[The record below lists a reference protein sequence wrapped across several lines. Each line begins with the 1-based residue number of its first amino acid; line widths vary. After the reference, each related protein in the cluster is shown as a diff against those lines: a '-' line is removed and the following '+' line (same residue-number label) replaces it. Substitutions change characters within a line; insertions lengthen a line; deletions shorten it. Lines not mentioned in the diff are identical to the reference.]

1 MTRPLLLAM
10 PGNDAM
16 AAKLAG
22 QLDTDVGTLECHIFP
37 DGETLP
43 RFAED
48 LVGRRVILVCTLARP
63 NDKILPLLFAAAA
76 ARELG
81 ATQVGLVAPYLSYM
95 RQDRRFHP
103 GEAITSRYF
112 AALLSRAFDWLVT
125 IDPHLHRYKSL
136 SEIYAVPAVAER
148 AEPLLGDWIARNVKD
163 PFLIGPDEESRQWVE
178 LVARIC
184 GAEYA
189 VMTKQRLG
197 DRAVRIVPEQM
208 NRLAGKTPVLL
219 DDIISSGKTM
229 LETLRLLK
237 LQGAKAAVAVAIHG
251 VFADDADELI
261 RACGATLVTSN
272 TVPHPTN
279 AIDVSR
285 LLARAI
291 TALDQKMAF
300 EH

>member
-1 MTRPLLLAM
+1 MMRSILLAL
-10 PGNDAM
+10 PGNDDM
-16 AAKLAG
+16 ATKLAAL
-22 QLDTDVGTLECHIFP
+22 LDIDVGVVDCHVFP
-37 DGETLP
+37 DGEILP
-43 RFAED
+43 RFETD
-48 LVGRRVILVCTLARP
+48 LAGRHVILVCTLARP
-63 NDKILPLLFAAAA
+63 NDKILPLLFAAAT

-95 RQDRRFHP
+95 RQDRRFHA
-103 GEAITSRYF
+103 GEAVTSRHF
-112 AALLSRAFDWLVT
+112 ATLLSRAFDWLVT

-136 SEIYAVPAVAER
+136 SEIYSVPAVAEH

-178 LVARIC
+178 LVARTC
-184 GAEYA
+184 GADYA

-197 DRAVRIVPEQM
+197 DRDVRIVPEQLD
-208 NRLAGKTPVLL
+208 RLAGKTPVLL

-237 LQGAKAAVAVAIHG
+237 QQGAKAAVAVAVHG

-279 AIDVSR
+279 AIDVSP
-285 LLARAI
+285 LLSRAI
-291 TALDQKMAF
+291 TALELKTGL
-300 EH
+300 